1 MELIQEDN
9 KRLKTDLA
17 AVKEKHR
24 NLELEHN
31 AVLQMI
37 NEKGSYDFLVMYN
50 FQHLGWLQHCTCS
63 LSLRKFACERKG
75 VSCESCA
82 RIISAHTVL
91 FIVIQ

>member
-9 KRLKTDLA
+9 KRLKSDLA

-37 NEKGSYDFLVMYN
+37 NEKGFYDFLVMYN
-50 FQHLGWLQHCTCS
+50 FQHLG
-63 LSLRKFACERKG
+63 
-75 VSCESCA
+75 
-82 RIISAHTVL
+82 
-91 FIVIQ
+91 